1 MIKIISDNLLEYLI
15 KSDVIDDNEDCVAY
29 YRYGLEITIS
39 SILNIVLILLVGII
53 SNNFFESIAFL
64 ICFIPLRQ
72 FTGGYHAD
80 TYFKCNLSFVTL
92 FSLLLLIYNITFKF
106 ISIYAELTMLVFSLV
121 IFITECP
128 VENKNKPLTD
138 KQKRKNGCLA
148 VILGFLYGAIG
159 VILKVLSY
167 SIGVIFIYTLV
178 LISLLIIVAT
188 LQKIRKGKKQ

>member
-1 MIKIISDNLLEYLI
+1 MIKVISDNILKYLI
-15 KSDVIDDNEDCVAY
+15 KSEVIDDSKECSDY

-53 SNNFFESIAFL
+53 SNNFFESVTFL

-80 TYFKCNLSFVTL
+80 TYLKCNLSFMLL
-92 FSLLLLIYNITFKF
+92 FSVLLLIYNITFQF
-106 ISIYAELTMLVFSLV
+106 ISFYAEFAMLVLSMI

-138 KQKRKNGCLA
+138 KQKKKNNHLA
-148 VILGFLYGAIG
+148 VILGLFYGVIG

-178 LISLLIIVAT
+178 LISLLIIVAK
-188 LQKIRKGKKQ
+188 LQKIRKEE